1 MPLGS
6 FRPPHPPGGGARPRH
21 TASQSINF
29 RLSVLRGEALLEQ
42 VEKKHLTLNCYN
54 MHVVTKAELAEELRV
69 SRPRVSQFI
78 DRGLPVRPDGRI
90 DLKIACH
97 WIVANCEPG
106 RAVAEAREWLW
117 LLNRPR

>member
-1 MPLGS
+1 MAAKSLISLGPS
-6 FRPPHPPGGGARPRH
+6 GRH
-21 TASQSINF
+21 RGPQVVRA
-29 RLSVLRGEALLEQ
+29 GEALLEQ

-54 MHVVTKAELAEELRV
+54 MHVVTKAELTEELRV

-90 DLKIACH
+90 DLKIACR

-117 LLNRPR
+117 LLNRPRSASPEA

>member
-1 MPLGS
+1 MAETEPKIQQTDVVW
-6 FRPPHPPGGGARPRH
+6 GASAIAREVGLAPC
-21 TASQSINF
+21 
-29 RLSVLRGEALLEQ
+29 EALLEQ

-90 DLKIACH
+90 DLKIACD

-117 LLNRPR
+117 LLNRPRSASPEA

>member
-1 MPLGS
+1 MGTILQGC
-6 FRPPHPPGGGARPRH
+6 PPC
-21 TASQSINF
+21 
-29 RLSVLRGEALLEQ
+29 EALLEQ

-90 DLKIACH
+90 DLKIACR

-117 LLNRPR
+117 LLNRPRSTSPEA